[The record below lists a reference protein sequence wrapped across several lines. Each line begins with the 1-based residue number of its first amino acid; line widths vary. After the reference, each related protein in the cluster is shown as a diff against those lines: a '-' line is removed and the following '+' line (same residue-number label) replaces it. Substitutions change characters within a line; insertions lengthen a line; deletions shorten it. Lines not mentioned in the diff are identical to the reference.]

1 MNTGFKEK
9 LLQQQPV
16 IGTLVTLN
24 APEIAEILSH
34 CGFDWL
40 FIDMEHGALSFPDI
54 QHLIQ
59 AVGERCATLVRI
71 PENKAM
77 WIEKVL
83 DIGCDGIIVPSVNTA
98 LEAKQ
103 AIAAAKYPPVGTRSV
118 GIARAH
124 GYGMAFDEY
133 VTMANGH
140 VSVLIQIEHIK
151 GVENLEEIL
160 NVDGIDGVLIGPNDL
175 AGSMNLLGQVN
186 HELVQEAISTI
197 KQICRKRAVPVG
209 LFTRKAEA
217 ASREIADGCQ
227 IIAVGTDTLLL
238 SNAAMQILA
247 TVKNVG

>member
-1 MNTGFKEK
+1 MNTSFNTSFKEK
-9 LLQQQPV
+9 LGQRQPV

-40 FIDMEHGALSFPDI
+40 FIDMEHGALSFSDI

-59 AVGERCATLVRI
+59 AIGERCATLVRI
-71 PENKAM
+71 PENRPM

-83 DIGCDGIIVPSVNTA
+83 DMGCDGIIVPSVNTA

-103 AIAAAKYPPVGTRSV
+103 AVAAAKYPPIGERSV

-133 VTMANGH
+133 VASANDR

-160 NVDGIDGVLIGPNDL
+160 NVEGIDGVLI
-175 AGSMNLLGQVN
+175 
-186 HELVQEAISTI
+186 
-197 KQICRKRAVPVG
+197 
-209 LFTRKAEA
+209 
-217 ASREIADGCQ
+217 
-227 IIAVGTDTLLL
+227 
-238 SNAAMQILA
+238 
-247 TVKNVG
+247 